1 MNIGSNLRRLRR
13 EKDMTQ
19 EELADILGVSFQAVS
34 KWERGDSY
42 PDITI
47 LPGIASFFGVSVDA
61 LLGMDEIRKAEE
73 LAALKK
79 RAWQQHHAGDLDAA
93 AAILREGLKTYPNN
107 DALMLE
113 LSNYLIHYRLREDV
127 SQDAAREAIAVY
139 ERILKYSVNAVTRNN
154 AQSSLPYAYFLAGE
168 REKAV
173 LEVNKLP
180 SARESREFTLSLV
193 TRGEEQIKALQSLLF
208 EYCYIIW
215 QKTRF
220 AAPWDTYVVETDGD
234 VFGYT
239 AQERINILEK
249 GIKALEL
256 LADDGDYPIYPNR
269 IAFNYRAMAVLALS
283 DQQPE
288 QAIAFL
294 EKALEYAVINDSLPE
309 QYTPSSLLLNRFG
322 VGLQEHLPG
331 CGMLLAFL
339 KQDLFKSLRENDR
352 FQSILA
358 RLSRH
363 AADSKDT
370 WSR

>member
-1 MNIGSNLRRLRR
+1 MIIGRNLRGLRR

-42 PDITI
+42 PDITM

-79 RAWQQHHAGDLDAA
+79 KAWQQHQAGDLEAA

-107 DALMLE
+107 DDLMLE
-113 LSNYLIHYRLREDV
+113 LSNFLINYRLREDV
-127 SQDAAREAIAVY
+127 SQEAAREAITVY
-139 ERILKYSVNAVTRNN
+139 ERILQYSVDAITRNK
-154 AQSSLPYAYFLAGE
+154 AQSSLPYAYFLAGDGD
-168 REKAV
+168 KAV

-180 SARESREFTLSLV
+180 SVRESREFTLSLV

-239 AQERINILEK
+239 AQERIKILEK

-288 QAIAFL
+288 QAMDFL
-294 EKALEYAVINDSLPE
+294 EKALAYAVMNDCLPE

-322 VGLQEHLPG
+322 GGLQEHLPG
-331 CGMLLAFL
+331 CGMLLVFL
-339 KQDLFKSLRENDR
+339 EQDLFEPLRKNDR
-352 FQSILA
+352 FHSIMA
-358 RLSRH
+358 RLSQH
-363 AADSKDT
+363 AADSPT
-370 WSR
+370 PWSR